1 MLDICRRC
9 RYNYRAWQGSSIL
22 KPLNLKEYNMEE
34 RDHLDI
40 VDFIES
46 TLELREA
53 VNEADES
60 IEDDILPLEF

>member
-1 MLDICRRC
+1 
-9 RYNYRAWQGSSIL
+9 
-22 KPLNLKEYNMEE
+22 MEE

-40 VDFIES
+40 VDFIQS

-60 IEDDILPLEF
+60 TEDDILPLEF

>member
-1 MLDICRRC
+1 
-9 RYNYRAWQGSSIL
+9 
-22 KPLNLKEYNMEE
+22 MEE
-34 RDHLDI
+34 LDHLDI

-60 IEDDILPLEF
+60 ILDDILPLEF

>member
-1 MLDICRRC
+1 
-9 RYNYRAWQGSSIL
+9 
-22 KPLNLKEYNMEE
+22 MEE

-53 VNEADES
+53 VEEADEDIQEM
-60 IEDDILPLEF
+60 IEPISF

>member
-1 MLDICRRC
+1 
-9 RYNYRAWQGSSIL
+9 
-22 KPLNLKEYNMEE
+22 MEE

-60 IEDDILPLEF
+60 I